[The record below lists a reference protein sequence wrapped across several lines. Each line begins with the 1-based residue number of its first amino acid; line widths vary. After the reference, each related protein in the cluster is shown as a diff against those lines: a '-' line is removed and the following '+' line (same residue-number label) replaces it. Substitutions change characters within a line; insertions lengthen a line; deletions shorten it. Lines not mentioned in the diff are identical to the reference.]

1 MAENKKVLCGNCGDE
16 MQMCEEGITLG
27 WKCPDCGW
35 GYCTTSPIIS
45 DAQTYEVYLNSG
57 NSSDDNVKLI
67 SSITN
72 CNYVSAK
79 KLLESAP
86 VSIFS
91 GSAVEV
97 REVRNKLEAAGVKFS
112 IEPEFPW

>member
-1 MAENKKVLCGNCGDE
+1 MAENKKAQCGNCGGE

-45 DAQTYEVYLNSG
+45 DTQTYEVYLDPGEVSADH
-57 NSSDDNVKLI
+57 SELI
-67 SSITN
+67 SSIAN
-72 CNYVSAK
+72 RSYE
-79 KLLESAP
+79 KLTGSAP
-86 VSIFS
+86 VLVLK
-91 GSAVEV
+91 GGAAEV

-112 IEPEFPW
+112 IKPEFTW